1 MGNIL
6 DLIDRISRYIAWFAM
21 LLIVGLIATMF
32 FEVIARYGFN
42 NPTIWSYDISYML
55 NGTIFL
61 LGSGYVLSK
70 NLHVRVDFLSTR
82 MSVPAQHTV
91 NLVFDVFI
99 LLPAIAWVAY
109 RATGK
114 AWRSF
119 ESGAVE
125 VVSPW
130 APVIWPFEAGIALGL
145 LGLTLQLLATIIRH
159 AIGISNPGSV
169 PSPAENESH

>member
-42 NPTIWSYDISYML
+42 SPTIWSYDISYML

-82 MSVPAQHTV
+82 MSVPVQHTV
-91 NLVFDVFI
+91 NLIFDVFI
-99 LLPAIAWVAY
+99 LLPAIAWIAY

-119 ESGAVE
+119 DTGAVE

-159 AIGISNPGSV
+159 AIGMFDPDAV

>member
-1 MGNIL
+1 MGIFLNW
-6 DLIDRISRYIAWFAM
+6 IDRISRGIAWLAM

-42 NPTIWSYDISYML
+42 APTIWSYDISYML

-82 MSVPAQHTV
+82 MPVPMQHTV
-91 NLVFDVFI
+91 NLLFDLLV
-99 LLPAIAWVAY
+99 LLPAIAWVSY
-109 RATGK
+109 RAAGK
-114 AWRSF
+114 AWRSL
-119 ESGAVE
+119 ETGAVE

-159 AIGISNPGSV
+159 AIGMFHPDAV
-169 PSPAENESH
+169 PSPAESESH